1 MSKLLPIILVV
12 LVLAGQGVIAYLF
25 IPSAAE
31 VAAAGGGEGHG
42 EEAAPAEEHA
52 EAPAEHGEE
61 PAEEAAH
68 GEEEAAHGG
77 GHGEEAHGE
86 GDAEHAADPNATTEV
101 DLGGFKI
108 TVFQPAANTTLFV
121 DFHLS
126 GSVKA
131 SQASEFKKLYEA
143 NQFKFRDQVNVIIR
157 SSGIEDF
164 TDAGLGLLKNQILE
178 KTNRTL
184 GKPLLL
190 SVAFPEFSF
199 IEQ

>member
-12 LVLAGQGVIAYLF
+12 MVLIGQGVIAYLF
-25 IPSAAE
+25 LPSAAE
-31 VAAAGGGEGHG
+31 VAAVANGEG
-42 EEAAPAEEHA
+42 EAAATEDSPAEEEATHGDAHA
-52 EAPAEHGEE
+52 EE
-61 PAEEAAH
+61 PAAH
-68 GEEEAAHGG
+68 GEEASAEHGEGHGG
-77 GHGEEAHGE
+77 EHGEE
-86 GDAEHAADPNATTEV
+86 DAEHAHEPHETTEV
-101 DLGGFKI
+101 DLGAFKI

-121 DFHLS
+121 DFQLS
-126 GSVKA
+126 GTVKTT
-131 SQASEFKKLYEA
+131 QAGEFKHLYEA
-143 NQFKFRDQVNVIIR
+143 NKFKFRDQVNVIIR
-157 SSGIEDF
+157 SSGMEDF

>member
-1 MSKLLPIILVV
+1 MSKLLPIILVLVV
-12 LVLAGQGVIAYLF
+12 LIGQGVIAYLF
-25 IPSAAE
+25 VPSAAE
-31 VAAAGGGEGHG
+31 VAAVAGGEAPADAADEH
-42 EEAAPAEEHA
+42 AAPAEHA
-52 EAPAEHGEE
+52 AAP
-61 PAEEAAH
+61 AH
-68 GEEEAAHGG
+68 GEAH
-77 GHGEEAHGE
+77 EEAHGGH
-86 GDAEHAADPNATTEV
+86 GDAHGDEHAAEPHETAEV

-126 GSVKA
+126 GTVKTA
-131 SQASEFKKLYEA
+131 QAAEFKSLFDA
-143 NQFKFRDQVNVIIR
+143 NQFKLRDQVNVIIR
-157 SSGIEDF
+157 SSGMEDF

-184 GKPLLL
+184 GKPMLI

>member
-12 LVLAGQGVIAYLF
+12 VVLIGQGVIAFLF
-25 IPSAAE
+25 LPSAAE
-31 VAAAGGGEGHG
+31 VAAIANGEAPEAAA
-42 EEAAPAEEHA
+42 EEAHGDEAAEDAHA
-52 EAPAEHGEE
+52 T
-61 PAEEAAH
+61 EEAAH
-68 GEEEAAHGG
+68 GEEHGEHGG
-77 GHGEEAHGE
+77 GHGEE
-86 GDAEHAADPNATTEV
+86 GDSEHAAEPHETTEV
-101 DLGGFKI
+101 ELGAFKI

-121 DFHLS
+121 DFQLS
-126 GSVKA
+126 GTVKTT
-131 SQASEFKKLYEA
+131 QASEFKHLYEA
-143 NQFKFRDQVNVIIR
+143 NKFKFRDQVNVIIR

-178 KTNRTL
+178 KTNRAL

>member
-1 MSKLLPIILVV
+1 MSKLLPIILVAVV
-12 LVLAGQGVIAYLF
+12 LIGQGVIAFLF
-25 IPSAAE
+25 VPSAAE
-31 VAAAGGGEGHG
+31 VAAAANGDSPT
-42 EEAAPAEEHA
+42 EAAGN
-52 EAPAEHGEE
+52 APADD
-61 PAEEAAH
+61 AH
-68 GEEEAAHGG
+68 GEKQGSGHGG
-77 GHGEEAHGE
+77 GHGDAHGGTSDDE
-86 GDAEHAADPNATTEV
+86 RAAEPHETTEV

-126 GSVKA
+126 GTVKS
-131 SQASEFKKLYEA
+131 SQAGEFKHLFDA
-143 NQFKFRDQVNVIIR
+143 NQFKLRDQVNVIIR
-157 SSGIEDF
+157 SSGMEDF

-184 GKPLLL
+184 GKPLLI

>member
-1 MSKLLPIILVV
+1 VVV
-12 LVLAGQGVIAYLF
+12 LIGQGVIAFLF
-25 IPSAAE
+25 LPSAAE
-31 VAAAGGGEGHG
+31 VAAVAHGGTPEGDADAEEHAEEPAEGGHG
-42 EEAAPAEEHA
+42 EEAA
-52 EAPAEHGEE
+52 
-61 PAEEAAH
+61 AH
-68 GEEEAAHGG
+68 GEEDGHGG

-126 GSVKA
+126 GTVKA
-131 SQASEFKKLYEA
+131 SQAGEFKRLYEA

>member
-1 MSKLLPIILVV
+1 MSKLLPIILVLVV
-12 LVLAGQGVIAYLF
+12 LIGQGVIAFLF
-25 IPSAAE
+25 VPSAAE
-31 VAAAGGGEGHG
+31 VAAVANGEPAAEATADEH
-42 EEAAPAEEHA
+42 AAPAEHA
-52 EAPAEHGEE
+52 AAPAHGEAHADAHGGHGDEHGEE
-61 PAEEAAH
+61 
-68 GEEEAAHGG
+68 
-77 GHGEEAHGE
+77 
-86 GDAEHAADPNATTEV
+86 HAAEPHETTEV

-126 GSVKA
+126 GTVKTA
-131 SQASEFKKLYEA
+131 QAGEFKHLFDA
-143 NQFKFRDQVNVIIR
+143 NQFKLRDQVNVIIR
-157 SSGIEDF
+157 SSGMEDF

-184 GKPLLL
+184 GKPLLI

>member
-12 LVLAGQGVIAYLF
+12 VVLIGQGVIAFLF
-25 IPSAAE
+25 VPSAAE
-31 VAAAGGGEGHG
+31 VAAAANG
-42 EEAAPAEEHA
+42 EEAAAADEHA
-52 EAPAEHGEE
+52 TADEHGEAAADAHGGGHE
-61 PAEEAAH
+61 AEAAGH
-68 GEEEAAHGG
+68 GDAHGG
-77 GHGEEAHGE
+77 GHGGEAGE
-86 GDAEHAADPNATTEV
+86 EHAAEPHETTEV

-126 GSVKA
+126 GTVKTA
-131 SQASEFKKLYEA
+131 QAGEFKHLFEA

-157 SSGIEDF
+157 SSGMEDF

-184 GKPLLL
+184 GKPLLI

>member
-12 LVLAGQGVIAYLF
+12 MVLAGQGVIAFLF
-25 IPSAAE
+25 LPSAAE
-31 VAAAGGGEGHG
+31 VAAIANGEAPAEEPAAEEHAEEPAHG
-42 EEAAPAEEHA
+42 EAHAEEPAAHGEAPAEEH
-52 EAPAEHGEE
+52 G
-61 PAEEAAH
+61 
-68 GEEEAAHGG
+68 GGHGG
-77 GHGEEAHGE
+77 GHGE
-86 GDAEHAADPNATTEV
+86 DAEHAHEPSETTEV

-126 GSVKA
+126 GTVKTT
-131 SQASEFKKLYEA
+131 QAGEFKHLYDS

>member
-12 LVLAGQGVIAYLF
+12 VVLIGQGVIAFLF
-25 IPSAAE
+25 VPSAAE
-31 VAAAGGGEGHG
+31 VAAVANG
-42 EEAAPAEEHA
+42 EAAPAEAEDSAAA
-52 EAPAEHGEE
+52 EAHGD
-61 PAEEAAH
+61 AH
-68 GEEEAAHGG
+68 GGAHEAEAHGGGHGDAHGG
-77 GHGEEAHGE
+77 GHGEEGE
-86 GDAEHAADPNATTEV
+86 EHAAEPHETTEV

-126 GSVKA
+126 GTVKTA
-131 SQASEFKKLYEA
+131 QAGEFKHLLEA

-157 SSGIEDF
+157 SSGMEDF

-178 KTNRTL
+178 KTNRAL
-184 GKPLLL
+184 GKPLLI

>member
-1 MSKLLPIILVV
+1 MSKLLPIILVIVV
-12 LVLAGQGVIAYLF
+12 LIGQGVIAFLF
-25 IPSAAE
+25 VPSAAE
-31 VAAAGGGEGHG
+31 VAAVANG
-42 EEAAPAEEHA
+42 
-52 EAPAEHGEE
+52 EAPAAAEE
-61 PAEEAAH
+61 PVAEEAHGDAH
-68 GEEEAAHGG
+68 GDAHVGGHEAEAEAHGGGHGG
-77 GHGEEAHGE
+77 GHGEEA
-86 GDAEHAADPNATTEV
+86 GDEHAAEPHETTEV

-126 GSVKA
+126 GTVKTA
-131 SQASEFKKLYEA
+131 QAGEFKHLLEA

-157 SSGIEDF
+157 SSGMEDF

-178 KTNRTL
+178 KTNRAL
-184 GKPLLL
+184 GKPLLI